1 LDEKRLSALHG
12 KQRSSTRY
20 CVGDVGG
27 ERGDRAASD
36 RRGQQARVDCY
47 VGLCAPNI
55 ELITPLAPIE
65 GPNVGAQGIREFF
78 LGIDEA
84 MTEFQLDVAELR
96 TLDGERVLAVGQV
109 RAVSQG
115 GFASTLPLVN
125 IYEIDGAKLR
135 RIHVYNDHDEGLRAA
150 GLRE

>member
-1 LDEKRLSALHG
+1 MSEENVEIVRRAIAAVNKR
-12 KQRSSTRY
+12 
-20 CVGDVGG
+20 DVDG
-27 ERGDRAASD
+27 
-36 RRGQQARVDCY
+36 Y
-47 VGLCAPNI
+47 LGLCAPNVK
-55 ELITPLAPIE
+55 LITPLAPIE

-78 LGIDEA
+78 LGIDVA
-84 MTEFQLDVAELR
+84 MTEFHLDVAELR
-96 TLDGERVLAVGQV
+96 ALDGERVLAVGQV

-150 GLRE
+150 GLSE